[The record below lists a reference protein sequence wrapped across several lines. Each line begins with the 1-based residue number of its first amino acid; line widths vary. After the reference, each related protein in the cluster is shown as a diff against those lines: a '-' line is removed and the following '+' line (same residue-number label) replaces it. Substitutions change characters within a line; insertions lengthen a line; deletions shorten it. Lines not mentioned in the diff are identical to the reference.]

1 MKKKIILT
9 LGPSTLKVNTLRK
22 LKNYKISLFR
32 INLSHTSVKDLPK
45 ILSKLQKEKISPI
58 CIDTEGAQI
67 RTYGVKKQLYRKG
80 QKVLITNSKNKINSK
95 NIINLYPNIPLEDLK
110 INTEV
115 LIGFENL
122 KIKVI
127 SSNEKIA
134 KAVVIENGLIENN
147 KGVHII
153 NREVSLKPLTEK
165 DIQAIKI
172 AKQFK
177 IKNFALSFANNLNSI
192 KEIRKYISKKDNL
205 ISKIE
210 TRVGFNN
217 RKQIINNSDVIL
229 IDRGDLSRYIS
240 VDKIPIA
247 QKILSKNCLRK
258 KTQLFIATNLLE
270 TMIHSKNP
278 TRAESNDIFNSLSD
292 GADGLVLA
300 AETAIGKYPIE
311 CINFLNKCIK
321 SFLYSGKKKKINNLF
336 N

>member
-1 MKKKIILT
+1 M
-9 LGPSTLKVNTLRK
+9 GPTTFNSYMLRR

-32 INLSHTSVKDLPK
+32 INLSHTSLQDLPK
-45 ILSKLQKEKISPI
+45 ILKKLKKEKISPI

-67 RTYGVKKQLYRKG
+67 RTFGIKKKFYKKG
-80 QKVLITNSKNKINSK
+80 QVVSISNSTNRINSK
-95 NIINLYPNIPLEDLK
+95 NIINLYPK
-110 INTEV
+110 INLENLKKNTEI

-122 KIKVI
+122 KVKVL
-127 SSNEKIA
+127 SSDRNNV
-134 KAVVIENGLIENN
+134 KAEVIENGLIENN
-147 KGVHII
+147 KGVHITNRDI
-153 NREVSLKPLTEK
+153 NLNPLTNK

-172 AKQFK
+172 AKRFK

-210 TRVGFNN
+210 TKVGFNN
-217 RKQIINNSDVIL
+217 RIKIINNSNAIL
-229 IDRGDLSRYIS
+229 IDRGDLSRYVS

-247 QKILSKNCLRK
+247 QKILSKDCLRK

-270 TMIHSKNP
+270 TMIKSKNP
-278 TRAESNDIFNSLSD
+278 TRAESNDIYNSLSD

-321 SFLYSGKKKKINNLF
+321 SFLHSKNKKKLTNLF
-336 N
+336 S